1 MHTTYPNPPMITWT
15 TTNTSSGSNVMPAAS
30 AHVQMPY
37 QATPSDVER
46 YLTKMEFEKHWVSS
60 QEYWKRPHQDGYMTW
75 EQAVVYCLVKP
86 WLE

>member
-1 MHTTYPNPPMITWT
+1 MHMNTPQPPMITWT
-15 TTNTSSGSNVMPAAS
+15 TTSTATTTSVLPSTTANVRMP
-30 AHVQMPY
+30 H

-46 YLTKMEFEKHWVSS
+46 YLMKMEFERCWFDS
-60 QEYWKRPHQDGYMTW
+60 QEYWKRAGQDGYMSW